1 MLPPFFDVSGT
12 KVRIKILRVVMS
24 NIGAIKYTDM
34 RSLSPK
40 FDIIMKD
47 ASKVH
52 DMSLNML
59 DINEIQFVVDMSCTF
74 EAISGLP

>member
-1 MLPPFFDVSGT
+1 
-12 KVRIKILRVVMS
+12 
-24 NIGAIKYTDM
+24 
-34 RSLSPK
+34 
-40 FDIIMKD
+40 MKE

-74 EAISGLP
+74 EAILGALRVR